1 MRLAAFV
8 TILALAAAARA
19 SADQSDELRQGQ
31 SVYNDVRA
39 KNQLVTDSPYDAI
52 LQRTGARISR
62 AAAPHWWTER
72 FYVVRGNQMNAFSAP
87 GGYVFVNEGLLRSV
101 DNVAELANVLGH
113 ETAHI
118 VLGHLTAQEK
128 QTKMRQTI
136 FTKMGGLFGHSQNS
150 QSPSYTLDAAQLAS
164 NYTFLN
170 YTRQQEYEAD
180 QRGALLAAQ
189 AGYDPWGSIWFAREV
204 QRLEGDA
211 GYEAYVQHHP
221 SMSDRISH
229 LRAYFKAH
237 PATFARWSSTPPPG
251 TGLPI

>member
-1 MRLAAFV
+1 MRLAAFITLLV
-8 TILALAAAARA
+8 LATAARA
-19 SADQSDELRQGQ
+19 SADHGDELRQGQ
-31 SVYNDVRA
+31 AVYNDVRG
-39 KNQLVTDSPYDAI
+39 KHQLVTDSPYDAI
-52 LQRTGARISR
+52 LQRTGARISH
-62 AAAPHWWTER
+62 AAEPHWWTER

-118 VLGHLTAQEK
+118 VLGHLVAQEK

-150 QSPSYTLDAAQLAS
+150 QSSQYTLDAAQLAS

-180 QRGALLAAQ
+180 QRGALLAAE
-189 AGYDPWGSIWFAREV
+189 AGYDPWGSIWFARAV

-221 SMSDRISH
+221 SMSDRINH
-229 LRAYFKAH
+229 LQTYLKAH
-237 PATFARWSSTPPPG
+237 PATFARWSRTPPPG

>member
-1 MRLAAFV
+1 MTFVLA
-8 TILALAAAARA
+8 TIARA
-19 SADQSDELRQGQ
+19 SADQRDDLRLGQ
-31 SVYNDVRA
+31 SVFDDIRA
-39 KNQLVTDSPYDAI
+39 KHQLVTDSPYDPI

-72 FYVVRGNQMNAFSAP
+72 FYIVRGNQMNAFSAP

-101 DNVAELANVLGH
+101 DGVAELANVLGH

-118 VLGHLTAQEK
+118 VLGHLTAQAK
-128 QTKMRQTI
+128 QTQMRHDI
-136 FTKMGGLFGHSQNS
+136 FAKVGGLFGHSGN
-150 QSPSYTLDAAQLAS
+150 SPSSQYTLDAAQLAS

-180 QRGALLAAQ
+180 QRGAQLAAE
-189 AGYDPWGSIWFAREV
+189 AGFDPWGSIWFAREV

-221 SMSDRISH
+221 SMSDRIKH
-229 LRAYFKAH
+229 LQAFLKAH
-237 PATFARWSSTPPPG
+237 PATFARWSSTPPAG